1 MSFLFS
7 YNLFLFLS
15 LIYYTKFSYFS
26 YIFPY
31 FSINWNSRFWI
42 YSYAFSSSF
51 FNFIKSSFFSD
62 SFILWL
68 ILLLAR
74 DLFFYN
80 SFKRIS
86 ALYYKNS
93 SSIFF
98 RLSASYYLSLI
109 ISFNS
114 IISFANLEQL
124 MSESCF
130 IFFKLATI
138 Y

>member
-1 MSFLFS
+1 MEILRNYLSDLFE
-7 YNLFLFLS
+7 NFELLL
-15 LIYYTKFSYFS
+15 
-26 YIFPY
+26 PY
-31 FSINWNSRFWI
+31 FSNNWNSRFWI

-98 RLSASYYLSLI
+98 RLSASYYFILI

-124 MSESCF
+124 VSESCF

>member
-1 MSFLFS
+1 MEILRNYLSDLFE
-7 YNLFLFLS
+7 NFELLL
-15 LIYYTKFSYFS
+15 
-26 YIFPY
+26 PY
-31 FSINWNSRFWI
+31 FSNNWNSRFWI

-93 SSIFF
+93 SSIIFS
-98 RLSASYYLSLI
+98 LSASFYLSLI

>member
-1 MSFLFS
+1 MEILRNYLSDLFE
-7 YNLFLFLS
+7 NLELL
-15 LIYYTKFSYFS
+15 L
-26 YIFPY
+26 PC

-93 SSIFF
+93 SSIIFS
-98 RLSASYYLSLI
+98 LSASCYLSLI